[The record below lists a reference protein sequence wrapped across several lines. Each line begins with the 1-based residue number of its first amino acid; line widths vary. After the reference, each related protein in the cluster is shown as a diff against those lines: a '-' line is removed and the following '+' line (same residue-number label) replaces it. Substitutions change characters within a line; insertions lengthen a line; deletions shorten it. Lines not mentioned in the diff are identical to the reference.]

1 MPTQENKPYQ
11 ALCARDATVRT
22 AKMLPTTENTRLKGL
37 YMSEP
42 YRTVESIRVINIA
55 ENTITLSPLIIKLPT
70 ILTNTTYAN
79 CEILINVMAWH
90 TRSYMN
96 G

>member
-1 MPTQENKPYQ
+1 
-11 ALCARDATVRT
+11 
-22 AKMLPTTENTRLKGL
+22 MLPTTENTRLEDL
-37 YMSEP
+37 YVSEP
-42 YRTVESIRVINIA
+42 YGTLERITVISIA
-55 ENTITLSPLIIKLPT
+55 EYPINLNLHITLHIKLPT
-70 ILTNTTYAN
+70 ILPNSIYAN